1 MQLKLSQKG
10 ESVYCDIMTHDGETG
25 TPEHSGTATLRSIAT
40 NGKCYWGLGVVCSV
54 DRTVSDRT

>member
-25 TPEHSGTATLRSIAT
+25 TPEHSAVLLLMANAIGV
-40 NGKCYWGLGVVCSV
+40 LGSGV
-54 DRTVSDRT
+54 DRTVSART